1 MLGRPRLVLAAVV
14 AVIVVAVVGAGGWY
28 FVLRDEAPPP
38 VSLEGAVASTQE
50 TPTATAAPSAPSAP
64 EATPTPTATA
74 MAAYA
79 TASPTATA
87 TTPPTAT
94 PTSTPE
100 PTSEAAPARPD
111 GDLTGVWTLSER
123 GESFAGFRVREELV
137 GIGAFTAVGRT
148 SAVIASLEFDGSAI
162 TAVNVEVDMTQLT
175 TDDSRRDRALR
186 GRGIET
192 NRFPTSTFVLAEPI
206 AIEAVPAE
214 GGTISATAIGDFTL
228 HGVTRRVEIPLEGQL
243 TDGLVVVVGSL
254 EIEFDDYD
262 IVAPTAPI
270 VVSVEDRGVMEFQL
284 VFE

>member
-1 MLGRPRLVLAAVV
+1 M
-14 AVIVVAVVGAGGWY
+14 VGAGGWY
-28 FVLRDEAPPP
+28 FFLRDEAPPP

-50 TPTATAAPSAPSAP
+50 TPTATAAPSAP

-123 GESFAGFRVREELV
+123 GESFAGFRVREQLATV
-137 GIGAFTAVGRT
+137 GAFTAVGRT
-148 SAVIASLEFDGSAI
+148 SAVTASLEFDGSAI
-162 TAVNVEVDMTQLT
+162 TAVNVEVDHDAAHDRRLAARPRPARPGDRDEQVPDL
-175 TDDSRRDRALR
+175 DVCPRRADRDR
-186 GRGIET
+186 GRAREG
-192 NRFPTSTFVLAEPI
+192 EPI
-206 AIEAVPAE
+206 A
-214 GGTISATAIGDFTL
+214 ATAIGDLTL

>member
-1 MLGRPRLVLAAVV
+1 MLGRPRLLVAAVLAVVVVAVV
-14 AVIVVAVVGAGGWY
+14 AVGGWY
-28 FVLRDEAPPP
+28 FLLRDDAPPP
-38 VSLEGAVASTQE
+38 VSLEGAVATTRE
-50 TPTATAAPSAPSAP
+50 TPTATATAAP
-64 EATPTPTATA
+64 ATPTPTATP
-74 MAAYA
+74 AA
-79 TASPTATA
+79 TATA
-87 TTPPTAT
+87 TRTATATPTQTATPTAT

-100 PTSEAAPARPD
+100 PTAEAAPARPE
-111 GDLTGVWTLSER
+111 GELTGVWTLSEQ
-123 GESFAGFRVREELV
+123 GDSFAGFRVREELV

-148 SAVIASLEFDGSAI
+148 SAVTASLEFDGSAI
-162 TAVNVEVDMTQLT
+162 TTVRIEVDMTQLT

-206 AIEAVPAE
+206 VIEAVPAE
-214 GGTISATAIGDFTL
+214 GEPISATAIGDLTL

-262 IVAPTAPI
+262 IEAPTAPI
-270 VVSVEDRGVMEFQL
+270 VVSVEDRGIMEFQL

>member
-1 MLGRPRLVLAAVV
+1 
-14 AVIVVAVVGAGGWY
+14 
-28 FVLRDEAPPP
+28 
-38 VSLEGAVASTQE
+38 
-50 TPTATAAPSAPSAP
+50 
-64 EATPTPTATA
+64 PTP
-74 MAAYA
+74 
-79 TASPTATA
+79 
-87 TTPPTAT
+87 
-94 PTSTPE
+94 TPE
-100 PTSEAAPARPD
+100 PTTEAAPARPE
-111 GDLTGVWTLSER
+111 GELTGVWTLSER

-148 SAVIASLEFDGSAI
+148 SAVTASLEFDGSSI
-162 TAVNVEVDMTQLT
+162 TAVSVEVDMTQLT

-214 GGTISATAIGDFTL
+214 GATISATAIGDLTL
-228 HGVTRRVEIPLEGQL
+228 HGVTRRVEIALEGQL

-270 VVSVEDRGVMEFQL
+270 VVSVEDRGIMEFQL